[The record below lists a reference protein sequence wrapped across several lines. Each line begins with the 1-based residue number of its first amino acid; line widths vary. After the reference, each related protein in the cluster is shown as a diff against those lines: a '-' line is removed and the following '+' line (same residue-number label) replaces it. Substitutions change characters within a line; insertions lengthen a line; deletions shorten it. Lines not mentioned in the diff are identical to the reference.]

1 MYNTLREASKKVGI
15 MKGGERTSPS
25 EKKKAGEDV
34 LFPGR
39 QERDPPILQD
49 NPE

>member
-15 MKGGERTSPS
+15 MKVGARTSPS

-34 LFPGR
+34 LFPGQPR
-39 QERDPPILQD
+39 RRPADFAG
-49 NPE
+49 